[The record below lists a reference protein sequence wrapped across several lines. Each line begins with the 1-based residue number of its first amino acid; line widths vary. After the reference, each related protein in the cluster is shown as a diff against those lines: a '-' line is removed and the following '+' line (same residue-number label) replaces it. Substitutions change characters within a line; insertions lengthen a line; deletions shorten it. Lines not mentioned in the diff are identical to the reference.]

1 MKHNCLYCYNELNGE
16 IDFHQKCSIEF
27 FGSKIAPQ
35 LPYTYNQMTD
45 LAKEVIDRRVSVPG
59 VQAKLSMSVVN
70 KALKKDN
77 RLTVVDALGG
87 NYIFKPPNN
96 KFPEIPQNE
105 HATMRMA
112 EAIGIKVVPSSL
124 IKLQSGELSYI
135 TKRIDRTDDGSKIHM
150 LDMFQLTEAFD
161 KYKSSMEKI
170 GKVIDM
176 YSANTALDK
185 LYFLELSL
193 FSFLTGNND
202 MHLKNFCLIV
212 TDYGWIL
219 SPAYD
224 LLNVT
229 ILNPDNKEEMVLP
242 IEGKKK
248 KLQRKHFEQLG
259 NSLGLTLKQISGV
272 FNRFYVKKEVVI
284 MVLNSSFLSSEMKSK
299 YLQILNERYDTIY
312 L

>member
-1 MKHNCLYCYNELNGE
+1 
-16 IDFHQKCSIEF
+16 
-27 FGSKIAPQ
+27 
-35 LPYTYNQMTD
+35 
-45 LAKEVIDRRVSVPG
+45 
-59 VQAKLSMSVVN
+59 
-70 KALKKDN
+70 
-77 RLTVVDALGG
+77 
-87 NYIFKPPNN
+87 
-96 KFPEIPQNE
+96 
-105 HATMRMA
+105 
-112 EAIGIKVVPSSL
+112 
-124 IKLQSGELSYI
+124 
-135 TKRIDRTDDGSKIHM
+135 
-150 LDMFQLTEAFD
+150 
-161 KYKSSMEKI
+161 MEKI

-202 MHLKNFCLIV
+202 MHLKNFSLIV

-229 ILNPDNKEEMVLP
+229 ILNPDNKEEMALP

>member
-248 KLQRKHFEQLG
+248 KLERKHFEQLG